1 MKFMLRLS
9 LRWVMS
15 LLIAGA
21 LLWSP
26 GEAMA
31 CISGLQ
37 WGMDSSTV
45 EQRLEVSLET
55 ARSLDA
61 DSSAIYRVSDQHI
74 GEIPVEQL
82 DLRFGNQ
89 GLEQLVYSLPSESMT
104 EVLAGLRTRYG
115 SPVSTTIKHSD
126 QAPQQVWIWNTE
138 DDCITAVRAE
148 DQKFLLSY
156 RPSRLR
162 PSLL

>member
-1 MKFMLRLS
+1 MVRLS
-9 LRWVMS
+9 LQWVLN
-15 LLIAGA
+15 LLLAA
-21 LLWSP
+21 TVLWAP
-26 GEAMA
+26 GESMA
-31 CISGLQ
+31 CIPGLQ

-45 EQRLEVSLET
+45 EQRLEISLES
-55 ARSLDA
+55 ARSLDT
-61 DSSAIYRVSDQHI
+61 DSSAIYRVSNQHI
-74 GEIPVEQL
+74 GDFPVEQL

-89 GLEQLVYSLPSESMT
+89 GLEQLVYSLPSDAMT

-115 SPVSTTIKHSD
+115 SPVSTTIKHTD
-126 QAPQQVWIWNTE
+126 QAPQQVWIWTTE

-156 RPSRLR
+156 RPSRIR

>member
-15 LLIAGA
+15 LLIASA

-26 GEAMA
+26 DEAMA
-31 CISGLQ
+31 CIPGLK

-61 DSSAIYRVSDQHI
+61 DSSAIYRVSNQHI

-89 GLEQLVYSLPSESMT
+89 GLEQLVYSLPSETIT
-104 EVLAGLRTRYG
+104 EVLAGFRTRYG

-126 QAPQQVWIWNTE
+126 QFPQQVWIWNTE
-138 DDCITAVRAE
+138 EDCITAVRAE

>member
-1 MKFMLRLS
+1 MLRLS

>member
-1 MKFMLRLS
+1 MLRLS
-9 LRWVMS
+9 LRWGLS

-31 CISGLQ
+31 CIPGLQ

-61 DSSAIYRVSDQHI
+61 DSSAIYRVSNQHI
-74 GEIPVEQL
+74 GEIPVEKL

-115 SPVSTTIKHSD
+115 SPVSTIIKNSD
-126 QAPQQVWIWNTE
+126 QVPQQVWIWNTE

>member
-1 MKFMLRLS
+1 MLRLS
-9 LRWVMS
+9 LRWGLS
-15 LLIAGA
+15 LLIAA
-21 LLWSP
+21 AVLWSP
-26 GEAMA
+26 GQAMA
-31 CISGLQ
+31 CIPGLQ

-61 DSSAIYRVSDQHI
+61 DSSAVYRVSNQHI
-74 GEIPVEQL
+74 GEISVDQL

-115 SPVSTTIKHSD
+115 SPVSTTIKYSD
-126 QAPQQVWIWNTE
+126 QVPQQVWIWNTE

>member
-1 MKFMLRLS
+1 MVRRS
-9 LRWVMS
+9 LQWVLS
-15 LLIAGA
+15 LLIAA
-21 LLWSP
+21 AVLWAP
-26 GEAMA
+26 AEAMA
-31 CISGLQ
+31 CIPGLK

-55 ARSLDA
+55 ARSLDE

-82 DLRFGNQ
+82 DLRFGSQ
-89 GLEQLVYSLPSESMT
+89 GLEQLVYSLPSNSMT

-115 SPVSTTIKHSD
+115 SPVSTTIKHTD

>member
-1 MKFMLRLS
+1 MLRLS

-45 EQRLEVSLET
+45 EQRLEVSLQT

-61 DSSAIYRVSDQHI
+61 DSSAVYRVSNQHI

-148 DQKFLLSY
+148 DEKFLLSY

>member
-1 MKFMLRLS
+1 MVRRS
-9 LRWVMS
+9 LQCVLS
-15 LLIAGA
+15 LLIASAG
-21 LLWSP
+21 LWAPS
-26 GEAMA
+26 EAMA
-31 CISGLQ
+31 CIPGLK

-55 ARSLDA
+55 ARSLDQ
-61 DSSAIYRVSDQHI
+61 DSTAIYRVSNQHI

-82 DLRFGNQ
+82 DLRFSSQ
-89 GLEQLVYSLPSESMT
+89 GLEQLVYSLPSNSMT

-115 SPVSTTIKHSD
+115 SPVSTTIKHKN
-126 QAPQQVWIWNTE
+126 QALQQVWIWNTE
-138 DDCITAVRAE
+138 DDWITAVRAE

>member
-1 MKFMLRLS
+1 MLRLS

-45 EQRLEVSLET
+45 EQRLEVSLQT

-61 DSSAIYRVSDQHI
+61 DSSAVYRVSNQHI

-115 SPVSTTIKHSD
+115 SPVSTTIKQTD
-126 QAPQQVWIWNTE
+126 QVPQQVWIWNTE

>member
-1 MKFMLRLS
+1 MLRLS

-31 CISGLQ
+31 CIPGLQ

-45 EQRLEVSLET
+45 EQRLEVSLQT

>member
-1 MKFMLRLS
+1 MVRLS
-9 LRWVMS
+9 LQWLLS
-15 LLIAGA
+15 LLIAGVMIWA
-21 LLWSP
+21 P
-26 GEAMA
+26 GQAMA
-31 CISGLQ
+31 CIPGLQ

-45 EQRLEVSLET
+45 EQRLKISLDA
-55 ARSLDA
+55 ARSLDTDA
-61 DSSAIYRVSDQHI
+61 SAVYRVSNQSI
-74 GEIPVEQL
+74 GELPVEQMN
-82 DLRFGNQ
+82 LRFSNK
-89 GLEQLVYSLPSESMT
+89 GLEQLVYSLPSDAMT

-115 SPVSTTIKHSD
+115 SPVSTTIKHTD
-126 QAPQQVWIWNTE
+126 QVPQQVWIWNTE

>member
-1 MKFMLRLS
+1 MLRLS

-45 EQRLEVSLET
+45 EQRLEVSLQT

-61 DSSAIYRVSDQHI
+61 DSSAVYRVSNQHI
-74 GEIPVEQL
+74 GDIPVKQL

-148 DQKFLLSY
+148 DEKFLLSY

>member
-1 MKFMLRLS
+1 MRLS
-9 LRWVMS
+9 LQWVLN
-15 LLIAGA
+15 LLMAAA
-21 LLWSP
+21 LLWAP
-26 GEAMA
+26 GQAMA
-31 CISGLQ
+31 CIPGLQ

-61 DSSAIYRVSDQHI
+61 DSSAVYRVSNQHI

>member
-1 MKFMLRLS
+1 MVRRS
-9 LRWVMS
+9 LQWVLS
-15 LLIAGA
+15 LLIAA
-21 LLWSP
+21 AVLWSP
-26 GEAMA
+26 RQAMA
-31 CISGLQ
+31 CIPGLQ
-37 WGMDSSTV
+37 WGMDSSSV

-148 DQKFLLSY
+148 DEKFLLSY

>member
-1 MKFMLRLS
+1 MLRLS
-9 LRWVMS
+9 LRWGLS
-15 LLIAGA
+15 LLIAAA

-31 CISGLQ
+31 CIPGLQ

-61 DSSAIYRVSDQHI
+61 DSSAIYRVSNQHI
-74 GEIPVEQL
+74 GEIPVDQL

-115 SPVSTTIKHSD
+115 SPVSTTIKPSD
-126 QAPQQVWIWNTE
+126 QVPQQVWIWNTE

>member
-1 MKFMLRLS
+1 MRRS
-9 LRWVMS
+9 LQWVLS
-15 LLIAGA
+15 LLIAA
-21 LLWSP
+21 AMLWAPS
-26 GEAMA
+26 EAMA
-31 CISGLQ
+31 CIPGLK

-55 ARSLDA
+55 ARSLDE

-115 SPVSTTIKHSD
+115 SPVSTTINHTD
-126 QAPQQVWIWNTE
+126 QIPQQIWIWNTE
-138 DDCITAVRAE
+138 EDCITAVRAE
-148 DQKFLLSY
+148 DQTFLLSY